1 MDLPTFTTPNHE
13 RPRSRDGVLPSEVL
27 SRPLSGPGTSRQ
39 TRRLQL
45 RNAGFRA
52 AALPTRK
59 VTPKS
64 LSSSTNWSAASGKW
78 SGGGSDAENLSPT
91 SGLRVGGNS
100 ELNVEKRRSSGI
112 LTEIGNTNST
122 ASTTLTR
129 PRSARKRLPSG
140 KNWVMDECTL
150 AAPFTDGLAS
160 PPPTKSNAIRVK
172 SAKTRAKIAGKRRS
186 VSGEA
191 RMYIDHLE
199 AELASAQAQ
208 LQAINSPSVTRE
220 QSSRLRSLH
229 HEAQQLQE
237 EVAAWEER
245 YEERVQEELD
255 RHHSVEVGLR
265 SQVRRL
271 EQDAEETRCQ
281 LGELEAQLDTAKQT
295 VEAVERANVNLEK
308 RLEIMSELL
317 AASPTKI
324 DLHAVTPGMT
334 RKHGRPKSM
343 VPRFPTAS
351 SLVTSPVREQH
362 PHTQPTS
369 PLFNFTDM
377 RMGAA
382 LPALEPHGLTLDTIL
397 TQSSDAVSS
406 SDVESLF
413 SPTSAAPGD
422 GDSTTTVSEH
432 QPQPPPNFNL
442 WSMQTIH
449 QSTKSRPVGRR
460 MRRFGA
466 GSIGP
471 KPLILPSTS
480 GCDFIPGSAPPLF
493 ERSETMPVYSFQDED
508 DGCNEP
514 EDQES
519 PSSQLLRRRASTTA
533 DESTL
538 ANLEASSLLQ
548 PPPPRVDVVSEESM
562 LSWTCRPPPS
572 ASSQATTSRNFSSLG
587 SVAGRNLMDELT
599 AVRTIGTDSEGAE
612 DAATTGVETDSCEL
626 KGDVDGD
633 MKMRATDDSSIG
645 DAALCY
651 GIEVEEGIDVHS
663 ILSAESSSSALQLS
677 ISDNAHPVTNPTRC
691 HTRFP
696 STTATTAGPNSVM
709 SLFHRLRHLF
719 ADLWRS
725 PVLLA
730 RHMVQTAQGRM
741 SRIPTPLRNVQW
753 WLVGVLLGP
762 MARRRMMSTSA
773 SSSRGREADR
783 KALLA
788 TDGDQTE
795 NMAYGTISYTT
806 PPSTPACRN
815 DVGSTTAFDDLSAN
829 GGSRP
834 GTISGKGKKRVQ
846 HKRQSSLHHQRRRA
860 SRLRGEERK
869 KGMGLFRRHSPW
881 LWLKFSL
888 TLAFAVGVAFA
899 DGPGSLLRRGGRV
912 HDSEEREEDGQ
923 AT

>member
-13 RPRSRDGVLPSEVL
+13 RPRSRDGVLPSECL
-27 SRPLSGPGTSRQ
+27 TRPLSGPGTSRQ

-91 SGLRVGGNS
+91 SGLKVGGNS
-100 ELNVEKRRSSGI
+100 ELSVEKRRSSGI
-112 LTEIGNTNST
+112 LAEIGNTNL
-122 ASTTLTR
+122 AGSTTVTR
-129 PRSARKRLPSG
+129 PRSARKRISSG
-140 KNWVMDECTL
+140 RDWVMEEEAL
-150 AAPFTDGLAS
+150 VLPFTDGLTS
-160 PPPTKSNAIRVK
+160 PPPTKTNAIRMK
-172 SAKTRAKIAGKRRS
+172 SAKMRAKIAGKRRS

-191 RMYIDHLE
+191 RMYIEHLE

-229 HEAQQLQE
+229 LETQQLQN

-245 YEERVQEELD
+245 YEERVKEELD
-255 RHHSVEVGLR
+255 RQHRVEVGLR

-271 EQDAEETRCQ
+271 EQDAEEARYQ
-281 LGELEAQLDTAKQT
+281 LVELEAQLDTANQT

-324 DLHAVTPGMT
+324 DLHAVTPGMM
-334 RKHGRPKSM
+334 RKHARPKSM
-343 VPRFPTAS
+343 APRFPTAS
-351 SLVTSPVREQH
+351 SLVTSPVREHH
-362 PHTQPTS
+362 PNMQPTS
-369 PLFNFTDM
+369 PAFTFTEASI
-377 RMGAA
+377 GAP
-382 LPALEPHGLTLDTIL
+382 LSTLGPHRLTLDTIL
-397 TQSSDAVSS
+397 TLSSDAVSC
-406 SDVESLF
+406 SDAESVF
-413 SPTSAAPGD
+413 SPTAAPGD

-432 QPQPPPNFNL
+432 PPLPPPNFNL
-442 WSMQTIH
+442 WNMQAVH
-449 QSTKSRPVGRR
+449 QSAKCKPVGRR

-466 GSIGP
+466 GSMGP

-480 GCDFIPGSAPPLF
+480 GCDLIPGSAPPLF
-493 ERSETMPVYSFQDED
+493 ERSGTMPAYTFQDEENRRKD
-508 DGCNEP
+508 LG
-514 EDQES
+514 DQES

-538 ANLEASSLLQ
+538 ANLEASSFLQ
-548 PPPPRVDVVSEESM
+548 PPPPRVDVVSEENM
-562 LSWTCRPPPS
+562 MSWVCPPSS

-599 AVRTIGTDSEGAE
+599 AVQTNGMYSEGAE
-612 DAATTGVETDSCEL
+612 DAAMMGFETKSCGK
-626 KGDVDGD
+626 KGRVDEAISA
-633 MKMRATDDSSIG
+633 RAMENSGTDDTG
-645 DAALCY
+645 LCY
-651 GIEVEEGIDVHS
+651 GNEVEEGIDVHS
-663 ILSAESSSSALQLS
+663 ILSADGSSSALKLS
-677 ISDNAHPVTNPTRC
+677 ISDDPRPIVSRIRRHVC
-691 HTRFP
+691 SP
-696 STTATTAGPNSVM
+696 STTTTTAGPNSAH
-709 SLFHRLRHLF
+709 SLFYRLRHFF
-719 ADLWRS
+719 ADLWQS

-730 RHMVQTAQGRM
+730 RHLVQTAQDRM
-741 SRIPTPLRNVQW
+741 LRMATPLRNVQW

-762 MARRRMMSTSA
+762 MARHRMMSSRS
-773 SSSRGREADR
+773 SSSRGREIDQQG
-783 KALLA
+783 LLA
-788 TDGDQTE
+788 SDMNQSE
-795 NMAYGTISYTT
+795 NMAYGTVCYST
-806 PPSTPACRN
+806 PPSTPACHN
-815 DVGSTTAFDDLSAN
+815 NVGSTTAFNDPSAN

-860 SRLRGEERK
+860 SQLRDDERK

-899 DGPGSLLRRGGRV
+899 DGPGSLLRKCECVGDGE
-912 HDSEEREEDGQ
+912 DQEEDGQ
-923 AT
+923 VA